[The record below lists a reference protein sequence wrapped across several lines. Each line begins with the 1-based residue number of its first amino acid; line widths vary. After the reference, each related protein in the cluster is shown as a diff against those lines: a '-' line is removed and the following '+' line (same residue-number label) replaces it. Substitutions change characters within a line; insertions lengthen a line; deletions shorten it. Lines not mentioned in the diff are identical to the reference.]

1 MFYHWIK
8 DSFYGGMFG
17 DFKIIVDRDTGYFNA
32 TKLCE
37 QRGKKYE
44 RWTSLDRS
52 KNMVSYYY
60 ENKLGDMYMGYV
72 VNGNEEDKH
81 ITGTYIPKELFLDIA
96 SWISF
101 DFYDRCNNIIIDHF
115 VKELKY
121 MDNNND
127 ESYQLQKLE
136 DRMNILTLEMKA
148 EILCQNKKMDKLY
161 EIVTRID
168 ESNQK
173 LENYITSLSLSL
185 SRIIDQNE
193 ELIIKTRKHFRM

>member
-127 ESYQLQKLE
+127 ESYQIQKLE